1 MHIDYWDAEGA
12 DVLTHTDT
20 DEAIEACLGNM
31 DVGDWPETVVV
42 DGFVIVEPLPTSRIH
57 EKIIDVVLDDL
68 DEHYGSVEGSAPEV
82 TSKMREAANLFI
94 QTVVS
99 EYDGQPVERVKTVT
113 VNSIDWIKE
122 NCPEWLIGTQG
133 NGIL

>member
-42 DGFVIVEPLPTSRIH
+42 DGFVIVEPPPHFPHTREDNRRCSRR
-57 EKIIDVVLDDL
+57 LRRTL
-68 DEHYGSVEGSAPEV
+68 
-82 TSKMREAANLFI
+82 
-94 QTVVS
+94 
-99 EYDGQPVERVKTVT
+99 
-113 VNSIDWIKE
+113 
-122 NCPEWLIGTQG
+122 WLR
-133 NGIL
+133 